1 MTIKEANYE
10 LRRLDNEYNYWLGE
24 KEQLKSLVYPKAT
37 DIRLEKV
44 DGGKREDRLIKYA
57 ELLDDK
63 KIDETLAYIQRRKE
77 NLLNWLENEL
87 KIMLKYGEIESVI
100 IQLKEEG
107 KLINGVY
114 KSLTWDEI
122 SSEVHWSKS
131 FCRNVYRKYKHK
143 RYID

>member
-10 LRRLDNEYNYWLGE
+10 LKKLDNEYNYWLNE

-44 DGGKREDRLIKYA
+44 DGGKREDRLEKYV

-63 KIDETLAYIQRRKE
+63 KIDETLSYIQSRKE
-77 NLLNWLENEL
+77 NLLNWLENEM
-87 KIMLKYGEIESVI
+87 KIMLKYGEIEKII

-107 KLINGVY
+107 KLINGRY

-122 SSEVHWSKS
+122 STEVHWSKS

-143 RYID
+143 RYVD

>member
-10 LRRLDNEYNYWLGE
+10 LKKLDNEYNYWLNE

-44 DGGKREDRLIKYA
+44 DGGKREDRLEKYV

-63 KIDETLAYIQRRKE
+63 KIDETLSYIQSRKE
-77 NLLNWLENEL
+77 NLLNWLENEM
-87 KIMLKYGEIESVI
+87 KIMLKYGEIERVI

-107 KLINGVY
+107 KLTNGRY

-122 SSEVHWSKS
+122 STEVHWSKS
-131 FCRNVYRKYKHK
+131 FCRNVYRKYKYK
-143 RYID
+143 RYVD

>member
-10 LRRLDNEYNYWLGE
+10 LKKLDNEYNYWLNE

-44 DGGKREDRLIKYA
+44 DGGKRENRLEKYV

-63 KIDETLAYIQRRKE
+63 KIDETLSYIQSRKE
-77 NLLNWLENEL
+77 NLLIWLENEM
-87 KIMLKYGEIESVI
+87 KIMLKYGEIEKII

-107 KLINGVY
+107 KLINGRY

-122 SSEVHWSKS
+122 STEVHWSKS

-143 RYID
+143 RYVD

>member
-131 FCRNVYRKYKHK
+131 LCRNVYRKYKHK

>member
-10 LRRLDNEYNYWLGE
+10 LKKLDNEYNYWLNE

-44 DGGKREDRLIKYA
+44 DGGKREDRLEKYV

-63 KIDETLAYIQRRKE
+63 KIDETLSYIQSRKE
-77 NLLNWLENEL
+77 NLLNWLENEM
-87 KIMLKYGEIESVI
+87 KIMLKYGEIERVI

-107 KLINGVY
+107 KLTNGRY

-122 SSEVHWSKS
+122 STEVHWSKS

-143 RYID
+143 RYVD